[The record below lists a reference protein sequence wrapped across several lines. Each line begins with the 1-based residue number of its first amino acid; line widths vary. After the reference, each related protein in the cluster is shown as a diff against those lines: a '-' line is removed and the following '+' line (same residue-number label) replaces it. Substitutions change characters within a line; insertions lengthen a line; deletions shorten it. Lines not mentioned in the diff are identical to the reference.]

1 MTWAKI
7 EARLDNNKITNLE
20 EEEKEQGK
28 KRRRKNRNGEK
39 KRLKKK
45 NTKIKD
51 EINNTNY
58 QQY

>member
-28 KRRRKNRNGEK
+28 KRSRKNRNGEK
-39 KRLKKK
+39 KRLKKE
-45 NTKIKD
+45 NTKI
-51 EINNTNY
+51 
-58 QQY
+58 